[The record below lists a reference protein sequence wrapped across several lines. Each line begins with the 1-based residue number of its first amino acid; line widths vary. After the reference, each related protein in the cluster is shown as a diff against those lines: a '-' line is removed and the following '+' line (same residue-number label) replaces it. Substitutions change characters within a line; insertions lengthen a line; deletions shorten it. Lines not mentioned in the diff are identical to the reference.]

1 MNSYTSLLGNN
12 GLSSTAFLNVDSE
25 HSKIMRMLISYGLT
39 PTGNKGDDKARLH
52 RFEIELAREELK
64 SITSDSV
71 RSFHFLTISNAE
83 IQELRNALAPPK
95 QEDEALQ
102 RENQKLAEERLG
114 ENQIAQMNSFF
125 IRKNSKII

>member
-1 MNSYTSLLGNN
+1 MSNYTSLLGNN

-52 RFEIELAREELK
+52 RFEIELAKEELK
-64 SITSDSV
+64 AITNDSV
-71 RSFHFLTISNAE
+71 RAFHFLTISNAE
-83 IQELRNALAPPK
+83 IQELRNAISPPK
-95 QEDEALQ
+95 IEDDELQ
-102 RENQKLAEERLG
+102 LENQKLAEERVG

-125 IRKNSKII
+125 IQKKSKIV